1 MKGDD
6 KVIEYLNIA
15 LTNELTAINQYFL
28 HSRILMDWGMTKLGA
43 KAYEESIE
51 EMQHA
56 DVLIQRI
63 LFLEGLPQMQ
73 ELNKLNIGENVKEM
87 FECDLKVENKAI
99 PDLRDAIE
107 HCEKVRDFVSRDIFQ
122 KILHDEESHIDWIE
136 SQLHL
141 IDIMGIGNYI
151 QSVSEPTAEEG

>member
-28 HSRILMDWGMTKLGA
+28 HSRILLDWGMTKLGQ

-63 LFLEGLPQMQ
+63 LFLEGFPQMQ
-73 ELNKLNIGENVKEM
+73 ELNKLLIGEDVKEIL
-87 FECDLKVENKAI
+87 ECDLKIEQKAV

-107 HCEKVRDFVSRDIFQ
+107 HCEKVRDFVSRDIFR
-122 KILHDEESHIDWIE
+122 KILEDEESHIDWIE
-136 SQLHL
+136 AQLSL
-141 IDIMGIGNYI
+141 IDKMGVQNYI
-151 QSVSEPTAEEG
+151 QSVTDPTAE

>member
-6 KVIEYLNIA
+6 KVIEFLNIA

-28 HSRILMDWGMTKLGA
+28 HSRILMDWGHTKLGK

-73 ELNKLNIGENVKEM
+73 ELNKLQIGEDVKEM
-87 FECDLKVENKAI
+87 LECDLRIEHKAV
-99 PDLRDAIE
+99 PDLREAIE
-107 HCEKVRDFVSRDIFQ
+107 YCEKVRDYVSRDIFQ
-122 KILHDEESHIDWIE
+122 KILEDEEHHIDWIE
-136 SQLHL
+136 TQLNL
-141 IDIMGIGNYI
+141 IDQLGLQNYL
-151 QSVSEPTAEEG
+151 QSVTDPMDEG

>member
-28 HSRILMDWGMTKLGA
+28 HSRILLDWGMTRLGK

-73 ELNKLNIGENVKEM
+73 ELNKLLIGEDVKEIL
-87 FECDLKVENKAI
+87 ECDLKLEQKAV

-107 HCEKVRDFVSRDIFQ
+107 YCDKVRDYGSSDIFQ
-122 KILHDEESHIDWIE
+122 KILSDEEEHIDWIE
-136 SQLHL
+136 TQLRL
-141 IDIMGIGNYI
+141 IKAMGVERYI
-151 QSVSEPTAEEG
+151 QSVSEPTDA

>member
-28 HSRILMDWGMTKLGA
+28 HSRILMDWGMTKLGK

-56 DVLIQRI
+56 DVLIKRI

-73 ELNKLNIGENVKEM
+73 ELNKLRIGEDVKEII
-87 FECDLKVENKAI
+87 ECDLQLEHKAI
-99 PDLRDAIE
+99 PDLRDAVDY
-107 HCEKVRDFVSRDIFQ
+107 CEKVRDYVTRDIFK
-122 KILHDEESHIDWIE
+122 KILDDEESHVDWLE
-136 SQLHL
+136 TQLNL
-141 IDIMGIGNYI
+141 ISKMGVENYI
-151 QSVSEPTAEEG
+151 QSVSDPIAE